1 MFFSCYRM
9 YSVNIVSSQF
19 TGKNA
24 TTPVGFT
31 AVLTH
36 DVTLGP
42 HQTLE
47 YDKVLTNIGEVFHN
61 SHERQTRTI
70 YEPDKELFLDF

>member
-1 MFFSCYRM
+1 M

-42 HQTLE
+42 QQTLE

-61 SHERQTRTI
+61 LHERKT
-70 YEPDKELFLDF
+70 